1 VTTFRTL
8 VVLILVSAGT
18 VFAQSPE
25 QVFQQGNMLYQQGS
39 LDEARKAYEL
49 LLGQGYVSGELY
61 YNLGNVYYRTGNI
74 ARGILFYER
83 AARLIPQDE
92 DLQHNLTLANLRIT
106 DRIEPTPRL
115 FIWDWWDGLKNALSL
130 QGLTWLMF
138 FSYLV
143 VIAFVALLL
152 LGGSYTVRLLGD
164 RRPLSP
170 GAGSVYRQARGSRG
184 DRRSDSHDSCGH
196 GEELSRPEELG
207 RLRAPQWRQG
217 PRDRPRQR
225 VGEYPAGG
233 WKAGV
238 AGAELDRGDLACLR
252 AHNVPGD
259 PVEPRR
265 SPMMQRA
272 SVETGNMRRA
282 RMPGSIRAGATDVRA
297 RILFRISARRGA
309 SSALASAP
317 SPAHLHPTPYAA
329 SASHHPG

>member
-1 VTTFRTL
+1 MTTLRTL
-8 VVLILVSAGT
+8 VVLILLSAGT

-152 LGGSYTVRLLGD
+152 LGGSYTVRRVGLIGSAVTGVLFLLV
-164 RRPLSP
+164 L
-170 GAGSVYRQARGSRG
+170 AVFI
-184 DRRSDSHDSCGH
+184 
-196 GEELSRPEELG
+196 G
-207 RLRAPQWRQG
+207 RLA
-217 PRDRPRQR
+217 
-225 VGEYPAGG
+225 
-233 WKAGV
+233 
-238 AGAELDRGDLACLR
+238 DL
-252 AHNVPGD
+252 
-259 PVEPRR
+259 
-265 SPMMQRA
+265 
-272 SVETGNMRRA
+272 
-282 RMPGSIRAGATDVRA
+282 GATDEAILMTPVATVKNSPDPKSSDAFVLHSGVKVRVIDRVSEWVNIRLA
-297 RILFRISARRGA
+297 DGKQGWLER
-309 SSALASAP
+309 SSIE
-317 SPAHLHPTPYAA
+317 
-329 SASHHPG
+329 GI

>member
-1 VTTFRTL
+1 MTTLRTL

-115 FIWDWWDGLKNALSL
+115 FIWDWWDGLKSALSL

-152 LGGSYTVRLLGD
+152 LGGSYTVRRVGLIGSAVTGVLFLLV
-164 RRPLSP
+164 L
-170 GAGSVYRQARGSRG
+170 AVFI
-184 DRRSDSHDSCGH
+184 
-196 GEELSRPEELG
+196 G
-207 RLRAPQWRQG
+207 RLA
-217 PRDRPRQR
+217 
-225 VGEYPAGG
+225 
-233 WKAGV
+233 
-238 AGAELDRGDLACLR
+238 DL
-252 AHNVPGD
+252 
-259 PVEPRR
+259 
-265 SPMMQRA
+265 
-272 SVETGNMRRA
+272 
-282 RMPGSIRAGATDVRA
+282 GATDEAILMTPVATVKNSPDPKSSDAFVLHSGVKVRVIDRVSEWVNIRLA
-297 RILFRISARRGA
+297 DGKQGWLER
-309 SSALASAP
+309 SSIE
-317 SPAHLHPTPYAA
+317 
-329 SASHHPG
+329 GI

>member
-1 VTTFRTL
+1 VTTLRTL

-115 FIWDWWDGLKNALSL
+115 FIWDWWDGLKSALSL

-152 LGGSYTVRLLGD
+152 LGGSYTVRRVGLIGSAVTGVLFLLV
-164 RRPLSP
+164 L
-170 GAGSVYRQARGSRG
+170 AVFI
-184 DRRSDSHDSCGH
+184 
-196 GEELSRPEELG
+196 G
-207 RLRAPQWRQG
+207 RLA
-217 PRDRPRQR
+217 
-225 VGEYPAGG
+225 
-233 WKAGV
+233 
-238 AGAELDRGDLACLR
+238 DL
-252 AHNVPGD
+252 
-259 PVEPRR
+259 
-265 SPMMQRA
+265 
-272 SVETGNMRRA
+272 
-282 RMPGSIRAGATDVRA
+282 GATDEAILMTPVATVKNSPDPKSSDAFVLHSGVKVRVIDRVSEWVNIRLA
-297 RILFRISARRGA
+297 DGKQGWLER
-309 SSALASAP
+309 SSIE
-317 SPAHLHPTPYAA
+317 
-329 SASHHPG
+329 GI

>member
-1 VTTFRTL
+1 MTTLRTL

-115 FIWDWWDGLKNALSL
+115 FIWDWWDGLKSALSL

-152 LGGSYTVRLLGD
+152 LGGSYTVRRVGLIGSAVTGVLFLLV
-164 RRPLSP
+164 L
-170 GAGSVYRQARGSRG
+170 AVFI
-184 DRRSDSHDSCGH
+184 
-196 GEELSRPEELG
+196 G
-207 RLRAPQWRQG
+207 RLA
-217 PRDRPRQR
+217 
-225 VGEYPAGG
+225 
-233 WKAGV
+233 
-238 AGAELDRGDLACLR
+238 DL
-252 AHNVPGD
+252 
-259 PVEPRR
+259 
-265 SPMMQRA
+265 
-272 SVETGNMRRA
+272 
-282 RMPGSIRAGATDVRA
+282 GATDEAILMTPVATVKNSPDPKSSDAFVLHSGVKVRVIDRVSEWVNIRLA
-297 RILFRISARRGA
+297 DGKQGWLER
-309 SSALASAP
+309 SSIEVI
-317 SPAHLHPTPYAA
+317 
-329 SASHHPG
+329 

>member
-152 LGGSYTVRLLGD
+152 LGGSYTVRRVGLIGSSVTGVLFLLV
-164 RRPLSP
+164 L
-170 GAGSVYRQARGSRG
+170 AVFI
-184 DRRSDSHDSCGH
+184 
-196 GEELSRPEELG
+196 G
-207 RLRAPQWRQG
+207 RLA
-217 PRDRPRQR
+217 
-225 VGEYPAGG
+225 
-233 WKAGV
+233 
-238 AGAELDRGDLACLR
+238 DL
-252 AHNVPGD
+252 
-259 PVEPRR
+259 
-265 SPMMQRA
+265 
-272 SVETGNMRRA
+272 
-282 RMPGSIRAGATDVRA
+282 GATDEAILMTPVATVKNSPDPKSSDAFVLHSGVKVRVIDRVSEWVNIRLA
-297 RILFRISARRGA
+297 DGKQGWLER
-309 SSALASAP
+309 SSIE
-317 SPAHLHPTPYAA
+317 
-329 SASHHPG
+329 GI